1 LLEITIGPS
10 VAREFSGG
18 KTAVAVPEKGWIG
31 LADLIGPLGVSLHD
45 AEGSILVFLNDRLVA
60 ADMLP
65 ELRLHDGDHLCFY
78 RMLAGG

>member
-10 VAREFSGG
+10 VAKDFSGG
-18 KTAVAVPEKGWIG
+18 NTGVTVPEKGWIG
-31 LADLIGPLGVSLHD
+31 LSDLIEPLGISLHD

-60 ADMLP
+60 ADMLS

>member
-10 VAREFSGG
+10 VARKFSGG
-18 KTAVAVPEKGWIG
+18 KTEVSVPVNGSIE

-45 AEGSILVFLNDRLVA
+45 AEGSILVFLNDRLVS
-60 ADMLP
+60 ADMLS
-65 ELRLHDGDHLCFY
+65 ELRLHNGDHLCFY